1 MDELVLALAPVQSF
15 RASPTR
21 VYPPLDARLLGG
33 GSMDEPE
40 SRVGLSSRSY

>member
-21 VYPPLDARLLGG
+21 VYPP
-33 GSMDEPE
+33 SMLASWAVDRWMSPKAEWA
-40 SRVGLSSRSY
+40 